1 MIPFVLFHR
10 FIPPFVRNAITAL
23 CLLLGTSIGVCAET
37 APPATL
43 LIPNDLHALAP
54 SGPQVATHGRFEF
67 VPVTGQPFAEALRA
81 ETVHRPAYPWDVQL
95 DVRTISAVKK
105 GDTLWLGL
113 DARRTKT
120 LQETGEALVEVIF
133 EQAALPHQKL
143 LERAISFGPQW
154 SQARIPFTADRDA
167 AAGELK
173 VTLRLGYN
181 PQTLELGALTLL
193 NYGPSV
199 TPSSLPRTD
208 TAYEG
213 SEPDHPWRAAA
224 ATRIE
229 KVRKGDLAIQ
239 VNDSK
244 GRPVEGAVV
253 EVRMKRHA
261 FAFGTAIQSARIAGE
276 QADTPDNIRY
286 RETIERNFNKVVI
299 ENDIKWPAWTNT
311 PGGGHV
317 PREVVLRALDWFRER
332 EIPVRGHVMV
342 WPSWRYTPK
351 FLRLLEKEPD
361 TLRATVLGHIAEQ
374 TAILGTRLAEWDV
387 INEAYA
393 HHDLIDIL
401 GREAMADW
409 FRAARAGAP
418 KPVLFYNDY
427 IMFSGEGPGSPSQH
441 FYDTIRFL
449 VDQGAPIGGI
459 GEQGHFGGSPP
470 PPMKVLATFDR
481 FAAFGLP
488 IQISE
493 FDIDTSDEELQV
505 AYTRDFLTAAFS
517 HPSVTGVMSWGFW
530 AGSHWKPRAAFWAK
544 DWTLRP
550 NGKVFLD
557 LIQREWWTN
566 ANLKTDANGRAV
578 VRGFCGEYEITVSSG
593 DSQAARVRVNL
604 PNAGTAIEVV
614 AGKTK

>member
-1 MIPFVLFHR
+1 MNPTLGLVR
-10 FIPPFVRNAITAL
+10 FIPRFAL
-23 CLLLGTSIGVCAET
+23 KGIIALFLMPG
-37 APPATL
+37 APHYAGAQPAL
-43 LIPNDLHALAP
+43 SASSLIPTELNALTP
-54 SGPQVATHGRFEF
+54 SGPQVSSHGHFEF

-81 ETVHRPAYPWDVQL
+81 ETVRRPAYPWDVQL
-95 DVRTISAVKK
+95 DVRTTSAIKK

-113 DARRTKT
+113 TARRVKT

-181 PQTLELGALTLL
+181 PQTLEIGALTLL
-193 NYGPSV
+193 NYGPSIA
-199 TPSSLPRTD
+199 PSSLPRTD

-213 SEPDHPWRAAA
+213 SDLNHPWRAAA
-224 ATRIE
+224 AARIE
-229 KVRKGDLAIQ
+229 KIRKGDLAIQ
-239 VNDSK
+239 VNDSQ

-276 QADTPDNIRY
+276 QAGTPDNVRY
-286 RETIERNFNKVVI
+286 RETIERTFNKVVI

-317 PREVVLRALDWFRER
+317 PREVVLQALDWFRER
-332 EIPVRGHVMV
+332 EIPVRGHVLV

-361 TLRATVLGHIAEQ
+361 SLRATVLGHIAEQ
-374 TAILGTRLAEWDV
+374 TAILGPRLAEWDV
-387 INEAYA
+387 INESYA

-409 FRAARAGAP
+409 FRAARAGAR

-427 IMFSGEGPGSPSQH
+427 TMFSGEGAGSPSQH

-449 VDQGAPIGGI
+449 IDQGAPIGGI

-493 FDIDTSDEELQV
+493 FDIDTSDEDLQV

-517 HPSVTGVMSWGFW
+517 HPAVTGVMSWGFW

-550 NGKVFLD
+550 NGKMFLD
-557 LIQREWWTN
+557 LIQRDWWTN
-566 ANLKTDANGRAV
+566 ADLQTDATGRAF
-578 VRGFCGEYEITVSSG
+578 VRGFQGDYEVTVMVG
-593 DSQAARVRVNL
+593 DSRLAPRRVSL
-604 PNAGTAIEVV
+604 PGTGTELIVSAP
-614 AGKTK
+614 AK

>member
-1 MIPFVLFHR
+1 MSPFVSFHR
-10 FIPPFVRNAITAL
+10 FIPPFLRNNITAL

-199 TPSSLPRTD
+199 APSTLPRTD

-213 SEPDHPWRAAA
+213 SEPNHPWRAAA
-224 ATRIE
+224 AARIE

-253 EVRMKRHA
+253 KVRMKRHA

-317 PREVVLRALDWFRER
+317 PREIVLRALDWFRER

-374 TAILGTRLAEWDV
+374 TAILGPRLAEWDV

-427 IMFSGEGPGSPSQH
+427 TMFSGEGPGSPSQH

-449 VDQGAPIGGI
+449 IDQGAPIGGI

-566 ANLKTDANGRAV
+566 ADLKTDAAGRTT
-578 VRGFCGEYEITVSSG
+578 VRGFCGDYEISVTVG
-593 DSQAARVRVNL
+593 GTRLATRPVKL
-604 PNAGTAIEVV
+604 PNTGASVIVLSQGR
-614 AGKTK
+614 